1 MKYFESVTIEVQYD
15 FRDEDTSSLNGGK
28 IALCLEAS
36 DVDGYKD
43 ADKFTYGINA
53 DETEYTLEFG
63 DDDFTGQCAGLN
75 FQTWDGNND
84 YAAPDCLE
92 GITVKKITFNA
103 IKGAEYPTA

>member
-75 FQTWDGNND
+75 FQTWDGNSD